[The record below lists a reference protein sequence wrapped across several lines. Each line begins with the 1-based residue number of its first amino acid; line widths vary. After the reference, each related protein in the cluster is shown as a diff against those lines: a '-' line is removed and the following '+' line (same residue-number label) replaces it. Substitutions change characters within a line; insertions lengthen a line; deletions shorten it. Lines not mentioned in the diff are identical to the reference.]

1 MKQQT
6 GGMGMRRRER
16 HGASLAWVLLGLV
29 ACSEPEPPA
38 FSFYTDR
45 VAPVLEVGCVQQT
58 TGCHVATP
66 ALTAAGNL
74 DLTSFEQLM
83 RRADVLPATG
93 PYTVGQLLLKGGDS
107 LQIPVQTLDA
117 PVGAEP
123 DQRFVAVTTD
133 VKHAGGRT
141 LKLGSSGYALLK
153 SWIAQGARRD
163 GSVAEEPRKNEG
175 ECVSGVGTHPGFDP
189 AAAPAD
195 EAAFS
200 RYVRDVEPV
209 LNRRCAG
216 STCHGSRIADLYLSC
231 GGSQAELRW
240 NFFATVAHLNPSAS
254 QSELLRRP
262 LSTLRGGSFHEGG
275 NVFADTGDADY
286 VALKQFAEYVAADK
300 PELLDYPNPS
310 EGLRFFANYVQPI
323 LVKKGC
329 MFGNCHSPSMFHDLR
344 LRGGSTG
351 LFSRIALDRNY
362 EMSLALLALEAEDP
376 NQSRLIAKNLFP
388 GNLGG
393 HGVLHRGGA
402 LFEDFGTPATAELCA
417 GVDARSMP
425 LDTLPAYCVFTQ
437 WHAIERAEAI
447 AAKEAL
453 PAASTHRFVWVE
465 RPTDLGDVRDFDTY
479 RPGAVLMF
487 GELSLAADGRPSLAA
502 ARPVNAAC
510 GLDAALTDIRG
521 PASSWDG
528 SKLAFAART
537 SASAPLRI
545 YEIDRDGSAC
555 APVAGTAS
563 PSASGNG
570 IAMHDFDPA
579 YAPDGR
585 LVFASTRGNIG
596 GKGFSYSG
604 PQRTPSQLAPNANFY
619 VLEEGAVRQLTYLS
633 NQELMPS
640 FMADGRLI
648 FTTEKRAPQFF
659 QMAARRINMDGGDYH
674 PLIAQRQSVGFEVAT
689 EVVELSNRNLALVA
703 STVDGRHG
711 AGTIAVVNRSIG
723 PDQVDRDPKD
733 KVFLHALSFPAKG
746 AFGGGQGVYRSPAA
760 LPSAWMVVSC
770 DLSARTLGDLPDFDL
785 CGLEPNTGE
794 VFRLFGEAGRSEVEG
809 VLLSPR
815 VQRGV
820 FASRID
826 EANAHTRIEAKA
838 TDAEVHVSDFPLL
851 ATLVFSNTRMGRPV
865 DARVGGFDVL
875 ESKPPPSS
883 AASFADLP
891 AADVVNDD
899 YGSLYRAYD
908 ALGHVPLEADG
919 SAKFRYEG
927 GHPIVL
933 RLTDARG
940 KTLQFSAD
948 APFSGD
954 IVQRE
959 EMQFYPGERSNQGF
973 RSALFNG
980 MCGGCHG
987 SVSGAELDVA
997 VNFDVLTSASQT
1009 LSRDKSGTDLRR

>member
-1 MKQQT
+1 
-6 GGMGMRRRER
+6 MGMRRRDR
-16 HGASLAWVLLGLV
+16 HGASLAVVLLSAA
-29 ACSEPEPPA
+29 ACSESEPPA
-38 FSFYTDR
+38 FSFYADR

-83 RRADVLPATG
+83 RRSDVLPATG

-107 LQIPVQTLDA
+107 LEIPVQTLDA
-117 PVGAEP
+117 PVGADP
-123 DQRFVAVTTD
+123 GQRFVSVTTD

-141 LKLGSSGYALLK
+141 LKLGSRGYALLK
-153 SWIAQGARRD
+153 SWISQGARRD
-163 GSVAEEPRKNEG
+163 GAVAEEPRKNEG
-175 ECVSGVGTHPGFDP
+175 KCVSGAGSHPGFDP
-189 AAAPAD
+189 GVAPA
-195 EAAFS
+195 EQAAFEH
-200 RYVRDVEPV
+200 YVRDVEPV
-209 LNRRCAG
+209 LHRRCAG

-231 GGSQAELRW
+231 GGTEAELRW
-240 NFFATVAHLNPSAS
+240 NFFAAVAHLNSSAS

-275 NVFADTGDADY
+275 NVFADTEDADY
-286 VALKQFAEYVAADK
+286 VALKEFAEFVATDR
-300 PELLDYPNPS
+300 PELLSYPNPS

-362 EMSLALLALEAEDP
+362 EMSRALLALEAEDP

-402 LFEDFGTPATAELCA
+402 LLEDFAVPATNALCD
-417 GVDARSMP
+417 GIDVRSLP
-425 LDTLPAYCVFTQ
+425 LDTVPAYCVLTQ
-437 WHAIERAEAI
+437 WHALERAEAI

-453 PAASTHRFVWVE
+453 PAGSTQRFVWVE
-465 RPTDLGDVRDFDTY
+465 RPTDVGDARDFDTY
-479 RPGAVLMF
+479 RPGADLMF
-487 GELSLAADGRPSLAA
+487 ADLHLAAEGRPTLAA
-502 ARPVNAAC
+502 ARSVNAVC
-510 GLDAALTDIRG
+510 GLDAARADIRG

-528 SKLAFAART
+528 SKLAFAAR
-537 SASAPLRI
+537 SSGSSPLRI
-545 YEIDRDGSAC
+545 YEIDRDGSSC
-555 APVAGTAS
+555 AQVSGSAS

-596 GKGFSYSG
+596 GHAFSYSG
-604 PQRTPSQLAPNANFY
+604 PQRTPSQLAPNANLY
-619 VLEEGAVRQLTYLS
+619 VLEDGGVRQLTYLS

-659 QMAARRINMDGGDYH
+659 QMAARRMNLDGGDYH
-674 PLIAQRQSVGFEVAT
+674 PLIAQRQSVGFDAAT
-689 EVVELSNRNLALVA
+689 EVIELPNRNLAVVA
-703 STVDGRHG
+703 STFDARHG
-711 AGTIAVVNRSIG
+711 AGTIAIVNRSIG
-723 PDQVDRDPKD
+723 PDQKDRDPKD
-733 KVFLHALSFPAKG
+733 KVFLHSLTFPAKG

-760 LPSAWMVVSC
+760 LPSGWMVVSC
-770 DLSARTLGDLPDFDL
+770 DVESRTLSDVPDFDL
-785 CGLEPNTGE
+785 CGLAPNTGE
-794 VFRLFGEAGRSEVEG
+794 VVRLLGEVGRSEVEG
-809 VLLSPR
+809 VLVAPR

-826 EANAHTRIEAKA
+826 EANAHTRIEANA
-838 TDAEVHVSDFPLL
+838 TDAEVHVADFPLL
-851 ATLVFSNTRMGRPV
+851 ATLVFSNTRIGRPV
-865 DARVGGFDVL
+865 DERVGGFDVL
-875 ESKPPPSS
+875 ESKPPPAM

-891 AADVVNDD
+891 AADVIRDD
-899 YGSLYRAYD
+899 YGSVYRAYD

-940 KTLQFSAD
+940 KTLQFGTD

-987 SVSGAELDVA
+987 SISGAELDVA
-997 VNFDVLTSASQT
+997 VNFDVLTSASRT
-1009 LSRDKSGTDLRR
+1009 LSRDQNGTDLRR